1 MGEGLVDLC
10 SDRNFVT
17 LFVLEECLITA
28 VFNWVQHNI
37 VGTRHPKT
45 FDLATKL
52 TDAVSLLPVD
62 LTANGYN
69 EPQMYRERRG
79 KRKEEIGKFCF
90 ALQPISH

>member
-1 MGEGLVDLC
+1 MQR
-10 SDRNFVT
+10 S
-17 LFVLEECLITA
+17 LFCYSFLLEESAMAA

-45 FDLATKL
+45 FELATKL

-69 EPQMYRERRG
+69 
-79 KRKEEIGKFCF
+79 
-90 ALQPISH
+90 